1 MERTPYRFGAPVEPP
16 WFCDRE
22 DELAV
27 LSSRMAAG
35 IHVFVLS
42 PRRYG
47 KTSLIRRGMEMVER
61 EGGRCAYAN
70 LLLAT
75 NEAELAAMI
84 LQAVVRGVLGPAGR
98 ARHSLENVLSQLRVS
113 PKVSVTADGAVSIAL
128 DPVVVGTSWL
138 DVIDD
143 ALAVLRRTGSRRPA
157 VLVLDEFQVV
167 AGLGRTGVGGAF
179 KAIADNARDV
189 SIVFAGSHLSV
200 MEQLTKGRGAPLHGM
215 GERLVLDVVP
225 EGPMVAY
232 LQRRAKSVGK
242 RLDKAA
248 ARLIYESA
256 DRVPNSVQ
264 QLALAA
270 FEASRADAAI
280 TAEHVVDGFETV
292 VDRSAFI
299 YAQQFED
306 LGGAPS
312 QQRIL
317 KVLARQAVESVYA
330 KSFLDAVGVAN
341 ANAVTTALHVLDS
354 RELVVRRGRAWDVA
368 DPFLRRWLARSS

>member
-1 MERTPYRFGAPVEPP
+1 M
-16 WFCDRE
+16 
-22 DELAV
+22 
-27 LSSRMAAG
+27 
-35 IHVFVLS
+35 
-42 PRRYG
+42 
-47 KTSLIRRGMEMVER
+47 
-61 EGGRCAYAN
+61 
-70 LLLAT
+70 
-75 NEAELAAMI
+75 
-84 LQAVVRGVLGPAGR
+84 
-98 ARHSLENVLSQLRVS
+98 SQLRVA
-113 PKVSVTADGAVSIAL
+113 PKVSVTADGSVSITL
-128 DPVVVGTSWL
+128 DPVAVDASWL

-143 ALAVLRRTGSRRPA
+143 ALAVLRRAGSRRPA

-167 AGLGRTGVGGAF
+167 AAMGRTGVGGAF
-179 KAIADNARDV
+179 KAIADNASDV

-200 MEQLTKGRGAPLHGM
+200 MEKLTKGRGAPLHGM

-225 EGPMVAY
+225 EGAMVSY

-242 RLDKAA
+242 RLDRAP

-270 FEASRADAAI
+270 LEASRSDAAI
-280 TAEHVVDGFETV
+280 TAEHVVEGFETV

-299 YAQQFED
+299 YAQQFEE

-341 ANAVTTALHVLDS
+341 ANAVTTALHVLDG
-354 RELVVRRGRAWDVA
+354 RELVVRRGRVWDVA
-368 DPFLRRWLARSS
+368 DPFLRRWLVRSS